1 MQSNESGYDS
11 AAESVSSSEA
21 IRAVNSLVRAD
32 LHEARDALRGPPL
45 LLCRDPEAHWNNA
58 SYAPEKE
65 FTEGG
70 RCNGGCSPCLFHN
83 ARLGCPRGD
92 ACRYCHE
99 HDIGAE
105 RVPHRPRKTLRH
117 KIKRNAEDLLRR
129 FDVSPERVH
138 DELQVLAAGSQF
150 AVNFLAGP
158 LPWAIPGLR
167 PFLRKPF
174 PPDPLNPATSLLQ
187 APRTQSSEKLKKAAC
202 SVGPDPGSG
211 NEVDPRTFGT
221 SPMVDCGP
229 LSNQVPAQAAD
240 PNLRNLHPLT
250 TILPRAVVAELSDSE
265 PCLVLVSLEGLLPDA
280 ASPDWAMIAWTPA
293 DAPVKLR
300 MLCASSRRTLREEFA
315 DFSFREYNATE
326 RSEVTL
332 AQYVEST
339 RDRTEDDRHA
349 AMTRDEI
356 DQEEVRKQ
364 VAKEQASAPKLLAGL
379 AALQVRTQPSFEDS
393 MKRFL
398 EKTEGSAVITKLA
411 GALVRDGNVGLKP
424 SNVYTAIQDS
434 EELGAELIE
443 AVLRGHGW
451 RRQEVINRLRGG
463 PGKYRVQPARSGR
476 EAEDEDLYLQG
487 RSFFGF
493 RSASLLPQRIS
504 VMEKY
509 GIFAQASVVEN
520 VRSFAGDMEEAGDDD
535 DLEDDLGAPR
545 AIVSEEASPV
555 PKATGPRPPAG
566 GIALPGFGPP
576 SPLKP
581 TSPSRGEG
589 GGYAQTSPLCLN
601 SDSLRFKEKEKMDEK
616 SVFDAKPQ
624 VQSMVVQSLHKHN
637 ITERAQRLQYRRFP
651 LHGLQ
656 ELQDSSFWKAQ
667 GLCICSHCFWPQA
680 SGAFCAGI

>member
-1 MQSNESGYDS
+1 
-11 AAESVSSSEA
+11 
-21 IRAVNSLVRAD
+21 
-32 LHEARDALRGPPL
+32 
-45 LLCRDPEAHWNNA
+45 
-58 SYAPEKE
+58 
-65 FTEGG
+65 
-70 RCNGGCSPCLFHN
+70 
-83 ARLGCPRGD
+83 
-92 ACRYCHE
+92 
-99 HDIGAE
+99 
-105 RVPHRPRKTLRH
+105 
-117 KIKRNAEDLLRR
+117 
-129 FDVSPERVH
+129 
-138 DELQVLAAGSQF
+138 
-150 AVNFLAGP
+150 
-158 LPWAIPGLR
+158 
-167 PFLRKPF
+167 
-174 PPDPLNPATSLLQ
+174 
-187 APRTQSSEKLKKAAC
+187 
-202 SVGPDPGSG
+202 
-211 NEVDPRTFGT
+211 VDPRTFGT
-221 SPMVDCGP
+221 SPMVEAFG
-229 LSNQVPAQAAD
+229 LVMFLAD
-240 PNLRNLHPLT
+240 
-250 TILPRAVVAELSDSE
+250 DSRSRSFT
-265 PCLVLVSLEGLLPDA
+265 CLVLVSLEGLLPDA
-280 ASPDWAMIAWTPA
+280 ASPDW

-300 MLCASSRRTLREEFA
+300 MLCRRPGDAEVLLVASEAFDADDCHHGHDNATCASSRRTLREEFA

-451 RRQEVINRLRGG
+451 RREQAGLHHMAAR
-463 PGKYRVQPARSGR
+463 RSGR

-624 VQSMVVQSLHKHN
+624 AAVAGVAPSQPQSAAIV
-637 ITERAQRLQYRRFP
+637 TEFFS
-651 LHGLQ
+651 LQ
-656 ELQDSSFWKAQ
+656 ELQDSSFWKEKNVVATERERYLRDDVFQ
-667 GLCICSHCFWPQA
+667 TL
-680 SGAFCAGI
+680 

>member
-1 MQSNESGYDS
+1 MKGYGKDPS
-11 AAESVSSSEA
+11 VNGILASFWGLAADRQWSPDFHRVPSEA
-21 IRAVNSLVRAD
+21 NVSDAVSRGDDSRARAEGWTRVATPVDDIMDVLGRAASVPTPCGVWVRRAGAEVRTPAPAPI
-32 LHEARDALRGPPL
+32 LGRFITITTTSATATTTATLIILILIL
-45 LLCRDPEAHWNNA
+45 LLLLLIIIIIIIVITVITIIIVIIRINA
-58 SYAPEKE
+58 
-65 FTEGG
+65 
-70 RCNGGCSPCLFHN
+70 
-83 ARLGCPRGD
+83 
-92 ACRYCHE
+92 
-99 HDIGAE
+99 
-105 RVPHRPRKTLRH
+105 
-117 KIKRNAEDLLRR
+117 
-129 FDVSPERVH
+129 
-138 DELQVLAAGSQF
+138 
-150 AVNFLAGP
+150 
-158 LPWAIPGLR
+158 
-167 PFLRKPF
+167 KP
-174 PPDPLNPATSLLQ
+174 
-187 APRTQSSEKLKKAAC
+187 
-202 SVGPDPGSG
+202 
-211 NEVDPRTFGT
+211 VDPRTFGT
-221 SPMVDCGP
+221 SPMVEAFG
-229 LSNQVPAQAAD
+229 LVMFLAD
-240 PNLRNLHPLT
+240 
-250 TILPRAVVAELSDSE
+250 DSRSRSFT
-265 PCLVLVSLEGLLPDA
+265 CLVLVSLEGLLPDA
-280 ASPDWAMIAWTPA
+280 ASPDW

-300 MLCASSRRTLREEFA
+300 MLCRRPGDAEVLLVASEAFDADDCHHGHDNATCASSRRTLREEFA

-656 ELQDSSFWKAQ
+656 ELQDSSFWKEKNVVATERERYLRDDVFQ
-667 GLCICSHCFWPQA
+667 TL
-680 SGAFCAGI
+680 